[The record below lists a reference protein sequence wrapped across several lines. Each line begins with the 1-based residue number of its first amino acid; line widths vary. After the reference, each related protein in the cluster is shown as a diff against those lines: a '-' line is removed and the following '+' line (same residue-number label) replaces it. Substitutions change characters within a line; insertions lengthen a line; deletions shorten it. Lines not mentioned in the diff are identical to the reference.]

1 MFEEQFRSV
10 KRKHPLI
17 HSITNLVTINDVA
30 NMIIACGASPIM
42 AIAPEEVQEIT
53 AIADGLNINIG
64 TLQEKTVEAM
74 LLSGSTANMKGIP
87 VILDPVG
94 VGASSFRKRT
104 VHRLLQE
111 IRFSAI
117 KGNAA
122 EIRCLLEESGEM
134 KGVDGAEEGTM
145 ESFVSIAISLS
156 KKTGAVVIMS
166 GETDIV
172 TDGSR
177 TCMITNG
184 HPMMKDVSGTG
195 CMLSGM
201 ITSFCAAD
209 SHHLFEAA
217 CAAVMTMGIA
227 GEKASEAMLPSMG
240 NATYRARI
248 IDAVYTMKETDFK
261 ESVRYEMQ

>member
-94 VGASSFRKRT
+94 VGASSFRRPT

-122 EIRCLLEESGEM
+122 EILCLLEESGEM
-134 KGVDGAEEGTM
+134 KGVDG
-145 ESFVSIAISLS
+145 V
-156 KKTGAVVIMS
+156 AVVSAIFAAK
-166 GETDIV
+166 DIRKQCEKLKV
-172 TDGSR
+172 LSER
-177 TCMITNG
+177 MIEG
-184 HPMMKDVSGTG
+184 
-195 CMLSGM
+195 
-201 ITSFCAAD
+201 
-209 SHHLFEAA
+209 
-217 CAAVMTMGIA
+217 
-227 GEKASEAMLPSMG
+227 
-240 NATYRARI
+240 
-248 IDAVYTMKETDFK
+248 
-261 ESVRYEMQ
+261 